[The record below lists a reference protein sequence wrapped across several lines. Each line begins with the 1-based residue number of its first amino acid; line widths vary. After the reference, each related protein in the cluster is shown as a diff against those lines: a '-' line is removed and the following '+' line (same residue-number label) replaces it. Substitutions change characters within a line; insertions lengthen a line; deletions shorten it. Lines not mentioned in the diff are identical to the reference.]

1 MVFFKTLPFASR
13 PAPFLFSFSH
23 FFDGRKQQIGEGD
36 EPRTRRLHRQ
46 VNWGWI
52 KTKQLEALGAF
63 EPLITGKLFQQV
75 QDVFGGKRGAR
86 PTKHNRINAEFP
98 LRGFQHHMN
107 AYFPLA
113 NPAVSGRSPLAHS
126 RKPA

>member
-1 MVFFKTLPFASR
+1 VAGSP
-13 PAPFLFSFSH
+13 
-23 FFDGRKQQIGEGD
+23 
-36 EPRTRRLHRQ
+36 HRQ